1 LLPFLQPFFHPKPT
15 TSSTI
20 IILLQQSSIMANKLT
35 ILSLPFEI
43 RQRIW
48 RLSNTQKPSA
58 IDYCNQASTSKTHNE
73 PCIRS
78 FSKIIDTID
87 PLHVIRHAPQLG
99 CPGITHHF
107 CSTICLDNATHVATQ
122 HLRNLMS
129 KGRVVIP
136 FSNADMEYIK
146 WAEDAA
152 DIPGSIMVQQAVG
165 GRSYHKS
172 PEQAGDDAEGRIG
185 QVMEEMFG
193 EMGNVGRNYFA
204 TKGFLIGQWSGR
216 MVEWDG
222 SR

>member
-1 LLPFLQPFFHPKPT
+1 
-15 TSSTI
+15 
-20 IILLQQSSIMANKLT
+20 MAANLT
-35 ILSLPFEI
+35 ILSLPFEV
-43 RQRIW
+43 RAKIW
-48 RLSNTQKPSA
+48 RLADVKKLAVVNYCSHPNTP
-58 IDYCNQASTSKTHNE
+58 NSTIE
-73 PCIRS
+73 PCIHS
-78 FSKIIDTID
+78 FSEIIDTID

-107 CSTICLDNATHVATQ
+107 CSTICLDNATQVATQ

-185 QVMEEMFG
+185 QIMEEMFG

-204 TKGFLIGQWSGR
+204 TKGFLIGQWSGKYGG
-216 MVEWDG
+216 MGWVEMTL
-222 SR
+222 